1 MTHAVARPDW
11 MTEDLLIFED
21 AVSKFT
27 EKELLPHG
35 AKWEAE
41 GQVPR
46 DIWRKAGEAGL
57 LAQQASERGGE
68 P

>member
-21 AVSKFT
+21 AVTKFT

-46 DIWRKAGEAGL
+46 EVWLKAGEAGL
-57 LAQQASERGGE
+57 L
-68 P
+68 

>member
-21 AVSKFT
+21 AVTKFT

-46 DIWRKAGEAGL
+46 DIWRKAGAGVPL
-57 LAQQASERGGE
+57 SGAFAGRCV
-68 P
+68 